1 MPQRETALA
10 ELAALEALERLEP
23 FQSFVARV
31 SPRYA
36 VVPPH
41 LQVLYDLVEETRR
54 RPVRVAVSMPPRSG
68 KSTTLQH
75 AIAWRT
81 LLEPA
86 CLNLYASYGQDL
98 AEQASSVIRRLALAG
113 GVSLDRGKVLD
124 WTTGHGGGLK
134 ATSVGGGIT
143 GRGINDGLALV
154 DDSLKGREEAESKRE
169 RDRVW
174 NWFRDDIM
182 SRLEGIASVFV
193 VQCIAE
199 GEMVPMADGTWQAIE
214 TIQPGDELIG
224 FDSQASKTVPRKVI
238 AQRLS
243 GEDDIFE
250 IRTDHYTLRANARHP
265 VLVVPENGSARRRL
279 TYEWRKVSDLK
290 SGDIVVGIKSFD
302 SGSRGVLRD
311 LGVPDDDDFGWL
323 FGFLLGDGWVTRH
336 ERKRQNGA
344 VSWAVCCA
352 LSDPRRTYPRPFPTK
367 FQRRT
372 ANEPLSG
379 SEVNDLVS
387 SLMAHFFGSKP
398 YATGFGYVRCDDNAA
413 GRFLNSLGLAAGK
426 GAKNKKIP
434 DWVFRAP
441 LSFRRAVLRGILDA
455 DGGKPKKGRA
465 FRLGSTSVELVETS
479 RRLSLISGAR
489 ATNGRKEI
497 QTAHPPNSKRSVSS
511 AVFSSDI
518 LVDGI
523 DTEPEGVGKV
533 KDWNGT
539 DVRLVSVRSVTPCGR
554 ANVYD
559 LTVEG
564 VENFFPGG
572 LCAHNT
578 RWHEDDLIGRLQKDG
593 LGDAWRFINL
603 PAIHVNYEPA
613 DEKERPDAEPLWL
626 EADAHNPTREGALAW
641 YAKARA
647 RGEYSWWS
655 LYQGVP
661 RPREAKVFGSP
672 AYHSDTN
679 IEGRVFIACD
689 PAASASTKADYSV
702 AVALCVTG
710 SGDDMRGRI
719 LDVLRGQW
727 EIPELAKRLYAFQ
740 QKWYGSPIAVES
752 VGGFKAVA
760 QMIRSIDSRL
770 RVTEITPRGD
780 KFQRAQAVAG
790 AWNAGRVTLP
800 LGAGWVPAFVDELEA
815 FSGVGDLHDDQVDAL
830 SHAWNVAYEA
840 MLRLARPPMGSV
852 ADPTRWR

>member
-1 MPQRETALA
+1 MVAIARAASDRRAALA

-23 FQSFVARV
+23 FGAFVARV

-36 VVPPH
+36 RVPPH
-41 LQVLYDLVEETRR
+41 LQVLYDLVEETRQ

-81 LLEPA
+81 LLDPS

-113 GVSLDRGKVLD
+113 GSSLARSKVLD
-124 WTTGHGGGLK
+124 WTTTHGGGLK

-193 VQCIAE
+193 VQ
-199 GEMVPMADGTWQAIE
+199 
-214 TIQPGDELIG
+214 
-224 FDSQASKTVPRKVI
+224 
-238 AQRLS
+238 
-243 GEDDIFE
+243 
-250 IRTDHYTLRANARHP
+250 
-265 VLVVPENGSARRRL
+265 
-279 TYEWRKVSDLK
+279 
-290 SGDIVVGIKSFD
+290 
-302 SGSRGVLRD
+302 
-311 LGVPDDDDFGWL
+311 
-323 FGFLLGDGWVTRH
+323 
-336 ERKRQNGA
+336 
-344 VSWAVCCA
+344 
-352 LSDPRRTYPRPFPTK
+352 
-367 FQRRT
+367 
-372 ANEPLSG
+372 
-379 SEVNDLVS
+379 
-387 SLMAHFFGSKP
+387 
-398 YATGFGYVRCDDNAA
+398 
-413 GRFLNSLGLAAGK
+413 
-426 GAKNKKIP
+426 
-434 DWVFRAP
+434 
-441 LSFRRAVLRGILDA
+441 
-455 DGGKPKKGRA
+455 
-465 FRLGSTSVELVETS
+465 
-479 RRLSLISGAR
+479 
-489 ATNGRKEI
+489 
-497 QTAHPPNSKRSVSS
+497 
-511 AVFSSDI
+511 
-518 LVDGI
+518 
-523 DTEPEGVGKV
+523 
-533 KDWNGT
+533 
-539 DVRLVSVRSVTPCGR
+539 
-554 ANVYD
+554 
-559 LTVEG
+559 
-564 VENFFPGG
+564 
-572 LCAHNT
+572 T

-593 LGDAWRFINL
+593 LGDTWRFVNL
-603 PAIHVNYEPA
+603 PAIHVNFEPV
-613 DEKERPDAEPLWL
+613 DEKERSDAEPLWL

-672 AYHSDTN
+672 AYHSESN
-679 IEGRVFIACD
+679 IEGRVFVACD

-710 SGDDMRGRI
+710 SGDDMRGRV

-740 QKWYGSPIAVES
+740 QRWYGSPIAVES

-760 QMIRSIDSRL
+760 QTLRSIDSRL
-770 RVTEITPRGD
+770 RVTEIVPRGD

-800 LGAGWVPAFVDELEA
+800 LGAQWVPAFVDELEA

-830 SHAWNVAYEA
+830 SHAWNVADAA
-840 MLRLARPPMGSV
+840 MRRLVRPAMGSV
-852 ADPTRWR
+852 ADPGRWR